1 MLGNIRST
9 AGLRNAPPLRLPL
22 ARPADEYG
30 ASFPR
35 PPLPLAETMP
45 LASVPAS
52 RIRALA
58 LLLML
63 SACGGVTEP
72 ARPAPTDSTVL
83 DAGTDPASGG
93 AMTVFDAS
101 PAAFGQP
108 GPTLTAAQRALHDV
122 GDKLFDANFVPD
134 LAADHGG
141 LGPRFVNVACAA
153 CHLNDGRGSA
163 PQPGGPF
170 ASLLFRV
177 SVPGADAHGGPAPV
191 PGFGTQLE
199 FRGAP
204 GLPPVAMGTLAYAD
218 SIDQFADGTPD
229 TLHVPRYGIAAPYR
243 PLPVTVFLS
252 PRLAPPNFGLG
263 LLEAVPAATIE
274 ALAGARAAVSAG
286 VAGHVNRVWDPTVG
300 QTVLGRFGLKAN
312 VGSLLQQTAGAFNA
326 DMGVTSTFFPAE
338 PCSDAIAAC
347 GAHAPDVSDSVLA
360 AVTAYVRTLAVPAR
374 RNTGAAAVLR
384 GQALFASAGC
394 ALCHTPTLQTGTVA
408 GEPELSGQ
416 TIHPYTDLLLHDM
429 GPGLADGRPDY
440 RATGREW
447 RTPPLWGIG
456 LTGTVSRN
464 VSYLHDGRA
473 RSLLEAV
480 MWHGGQAA
488 AAREVV
494 RGLSRADRDALLAFL
509 QSL

>member
-1 MLGNIRST
+1 M
-9 AGLRNAPPLRLPL
+9 PP
-22 ARPADEYG
+22 
-30 ASFPR
+30 
-35 PPLPLAETMP
+35 
-45 LASVPAS
+45 
-52 RIRALA
+52 ALA
-58 LLLML
+58 PALCIRTTALLIAVC
-63 SACGGVTEP
+63 ACGVTDPGPP
-72 ARPAPTDSTVL
+72 AAVDTAVL
-83 DAGTDPASGG
+83 NACTDPASGG
-93 AMTVFDAS
+93 AMTVLDAS
-101 PAAFGQP
+101 ATAFGQP
-108 GPTLTAAQRALHDV
+108 GPTLTAAQRALHDI
-122 GDKLFDANFVPD
+122 GDKLFDVNFVPD
-134 LAADHGG
+134 PAADHGG

-177 SVPGADAHGGPAPV
+177 SVPGVDAHGGPAPV
-191 PGFGTQLE
+191 LAFGTQLE

-204 GLPPVAMGTLAYAD
+204 GLPTVAIGTLSYAD

-229 TLHVPRYGIAAPYR
+229 TLHVPAYGIAAPYR
-243 PLPVTVFLS
+243 ALPATVLLS

-263 LLEAVPAATIE
+263 LLEAVPDAAIE
-274 ALAGARAAVSAG
+274 ALAAGRAALVAG
-286 VAGHVNRVWDPTVG
+286 VAGHPNRVWDPTAG
-300 QTVLGRFGLKAN
+300 RMVLGRFGLKAN
-312 VGSLLQQTAGAFNA
+312 VGSLLQQTAAAFNA
-326 DMGVTSTFFPAE
+326 DMGVTSSFLPAE

-347 GAHAPDVSDSVLA
+347 GAHAPDVSDSVLT
-360 AVTAYVRTLAVPAR
+360 AVTAYIRTLAVPAR
-374 RNTGAAAVLR
+374 RSTEAPAVLR

-408 GEPELSGQ
+408 GDPELSGQ

-440 RATGREW
+440 LATGREW

-456 LTGTVSRN
+456 LTGTVNRN
-464 VSYLHDGRA
+464 VSFLHDGRA

-488 AAREVV
+488 AARAVV

>member
-1 MLGNIRST
+1 MPPAPAPALCIRT
-9 AGLRNAPPLRLPL
+9 A
-22 ARPADEYG
+22 
-30 ASFPR
+30 
-35 PPLPLAETMP
+35 
-45 LASVPAS
+45 
-52 RIRALA
+52 A
-58 LLLML
+58 LLIAVG
-63 SACGGVTEP
+63 ACGVTDPVLP
-72 ARPAPTDSTVL
+72 AAADTAVL
-83 DAGTDPASGG
+83 TAGTDPASGG
-93 AMTVFDAS
+93 AMTVLDAS
-101 PAAFGQP
+101 ATAFGQP
-108 GPTLTAAQRALHDV
+108 GPTLTTAQRALHDI

-134 LAADHGG
+134 PTADHGG

-177 SVPGADAHGGPAPV
+177 SVPGVDAHGGPAPLLA
-191 PGFGTQLE
+191 FGTQLE

-204 GLPPVAMGTLAYAD
+204 GLPTVAMGTLSYAD

-229 TLHVPRYGIAAPYR
+229 TLHVPAYGIAAPYR
-243 PLPVTVFLS
+243 VLPATVLLS

-263 LLEAVPAATIE
+263 LLEAVPDATIE
-274 ALAGARAAVSAG
+274 ALAGARAAVAAG
-286 VAGHVNRVWDPTVG
+286 VAGHPNRVWDPTAG
-300 QTVLGRFGLKAN
+300 RLVLGRFGLKAN
-312 VGSLLQQTAGAFNA
+312 VGSLLQQTAAAFNT
-326 DMGVTSTFFPAE
+326 DMGVTSSFLPTE

-347 GAHAPDVSDSVLA
+347 GAHAPDVSDSVRT
-360 AVTAYVRTLAVPAR
+360 AVTADIRTLAVPAR
-374 RNTGAAAVLR
+374 RNPEAPAVRR

-408 GEPELSGQ
+408 GDPELSAQ

-429 GPGLADGRPDY
+429 GAGLADGRPDY
-440 RATGREW
+440 LATGREW

-473 RSLLEAV
+473 RSLLEAI

-488 AAREVV
+488 AARAVV